1 MLRNVQNMENT
12 GYVLNNFDHTSQ
24 EGPIRCIFF
33 CEFHPTAGPIISCQE
48 PEQYISKELFDS
60 ISVYIITKA
69 ELQKSTITVTLSD
82 YKILGFPV
90 RIDDKKYPRN
100 AYHFNLC
107 LVCDSNVRTVHYE
120 PVVIKLSDYLMA
132 MEIESSFLSD
142 GKAATKLAPILKQ
155 VIEELNTK
163 GECALTEG
171 PTATHLKV
179 VHVRSDPAPVA
190 DHQVPVFI
198 KPLPD
203 QQWDLT
209 TQQVAPYI
217 DGFNHVARI
226 AALSDVENN
235 LVKACVQNLV
245 YYGVVALVPLF
256 QYGNVYCTTPQL
268 NILAHDVNL
277 QNKCLKY
284 VAVSQRQLPNFRDVF
299 RMFAAMTRGTT
310 MRDLCL
316 RFNPANLRINE
327 RKLVQIG
334 VLEGLIRRVHKY
346 PILLSDTSELQK
358 SLSGAANLDEICCA
372 TGVATQQLED
382 QLERDHNIV
391 LLWK

>member
-1 MLRNVQNMENT
+1 MAKMGYSCHNT
-12 GYVLNNFDHTSQ
+12 DPNSDPNNQ

-69 ELQKSTITVTLSD
+69 ELQRSTITVTLSD

-120 PVVIKLSDYLMA
+120 PVVMKLSDYLMA
-132 MEIESSFLSD
+132 TEIESSFLSD
-142 GKAATKLAPILKQ
+142 GGAATKLAPILKQ
-155 VIEELNTK
+155 VIQELNTK

-179 VHVRSDPAPVA
+179 VHIRSDPSPVA

-198 KPLPD
+198 KQLPN

-226 AALSDVENN
+226 ALLSDVENN

-256 QYGNVYCTTPQL
+256 QYGNVYCTTPL
-268 NILAHDVNL
+268 LKALAHDVNL

-310 MRDLCL
+310 IRDLCL
-316 RFNPANLRINE
+316 RFNPSNLRVNE
-327 RKLVQIG
+327 RKLVQFG

-346 PILLSDTSELQK
+346 PILLSESADLQK

-372 TGVATQQLED
+372 TGVTAQQLED
-382 QLERDHNIV
+382 QLERDHNVV